1 MSNIRIADSA
11 GFCFGVSR
19 ALEMTEK
26 GIASGRSIVTLGPII
41 HNGQVV
47 KSLEERGVRIIN
59 EADEANNND
68 TVVIRSHGVP
78 KATEDKLRARSID
91 FIDATCPFVK
101 KIHRIVSENHENGK
115 VIVIVGDAHH
125 PEVMG
130 INGWCEDE
138 AIIVSSEE
146 DARKCETL
154 AEKDVCIV
162 SQTTFERN
170 LWEKIVKIIKNTC
183 KRAVFFDT
191 ICNATNERQR
201 STELL
206 ASESDLFIVIGGKN
220 SSNTKKLYQIASAI
234 CKRTLLIE
242 GVWELPEG
250 VYRPGERVGITAGA
264 STPDWIIK
272 EVLKTMVN
280 AENLNSGN
288 GEPTFEEAVE
298 ESLVTLNTGQVVTGT
313 VMKITPTEVYVNLGF
328 KADGIIPADEL
339 SDDPD
344 VNPEDVVKVGDE
356 VEVFVVR
363 VNDAEGYV
371 KLSKK
376 KIDAVKGWAAIES
389 AAETQEILTGKVIE
403 TVNRGIIVSV
413 NGSRVFVPASLANER
428 FVADL
433 SNMVGKT
440 VSLRIINIKEE
451 RRGKRA
457 VGSIKSVLLEE
468 KAKKAAAFWESVEK
482 GKHYQGVVKTL
493 TSFGAFV
500 DIGGV
505 DGLVHI
511 SELSW
516 FRIKDPSEVVKVGD
530 VIDVYIIDA
539 NHETGKISLGY
550 KKAEDNPWTI
560 AQNTMAVGDVKSVKV
575 VRLLPFGAFVE
586 IIPGVEGLIHVSQI
600 ADRRIGKPSD
610 VLEVGQVVEAKIVEA
625 DWEAKKIGLSIK
637 ALIVKKD
644 ASEEEAPVEE
654 APAEEA
660 PAEEAPADAE

>member
-1 MSNIRIADSA
+1 MSRVKIADSA

-26 GIASGRSIVTLGPII
+26 GIAEGKKMATFGPII

-47 KSLEERGVRIIN
+47 KELSDKGVRIISSVE
-59 EADEANNND
+59 EAGEDE
-68 TVVIRSHGVP
+68 TVVIRSHGVQ
-78 KATEDKLRARSID
+78 KSVEDD
-91 FIDATCPFVK
+91 FKGRGVEVINATCPFVK
-101 KIHRIVSENHENGK
+101 KIHKIVSENYALGK
-115 VIVIVGDAHH
+115 QIVIIGDSHH

-130 INGWCEDE
+130 INGWCNDS
-138 AIIVSSEE
+138 ALIFSSEE
-146 DARKCETL
+146 DIDPTVL
-154 AEKDVCIV
+154 AEKDICCV

-183 KRAVFFDT
+183 KRVVFFDT
-191 ICNATNERQR
+191 ICNATNERQK
-201 STELL
+201 SAALL
-206 ASESDLFIVIGGKN
+206 AAESDLFIVIGGKQ
-220 SSNTKKLYQIASAI
+220 SSNTKKLYQIAKGI

-242 GVWELPEG
+242 GAWELPEDC
-250 VYRPGERVGITAGA
+250 YSPGERVGITAGA

-272 EVLKTMVN
+272 EVFKTMVN

-288 GEPTFEEAVE
+288 GELTFEEAFE
-298 ESLVTLNTGQVVTGT
+298 DSLVTLNTGQVVTGT

-328 KADGIIPADEL
+328 KADGVIPADEL

-344 VNPEDVVKVGDE
+344 VKPEDVVKVGDE
-356 VEVFVVR
+356 LEVFVVR

-376 KIDAVKGWAAIES
+376 KIDAVKGWATIEA
-389 AAETQEILTGKVIE
+389 AAESQEILTGKVIE
-403 TVNRGIIVSV
+403 AVNRGIIVSV
-413 NGSRVFVPASLANER
+413 CGSRVFVPASLAAER
-428 FVADL
+428 FTADL
-433 SNMVGKT
+433 TGMVGQT
-440 VSLRIINIKEE
+440 VSLRIMNIKED

-457 VGSIKSVLLEE
+457 IGSIKSVLLEE
-468 KAKKAAAFWESVEK
+468 KAKKSKEFWENVEK

-516 FRIKDPSEVVKVGD
+516 MRIKEPSEVVNVGD
-530 VIDVYIIDA
+530 VVDVYIIDA
-539 NHETGKISLGY
+539 NSETGKVSLGY
-550 KKAEDNPWTI
+550 KKTEDNPWVI
-560 AQNTMAVGDVKSVKV
+560 AQNTMAVGDVKKVKV

-600 ADRRIGKPSD
+600 ADRRIGKPAD
-610 VLEVGQVVEAKIVEA
+610 VLSVGEEVEAKIVDV
-625 DWEAKKIGLSIK
+625 DWEAKKIGLSIR
-637 ALIVKKD
+637 ALL
-644 ASEEEAPVEE
+644 APA
-654 APAEEA
+654 APAEAA
-660 PAEEAPADAE
+660 PAAEEAKVEE

>member
-1 MSNIRIADSA
+1 MSNIKIADSA

-26 GIASGRSIVTLGPII
+26 GIESGESIVTFGPII

-47 KSLEERGVRIIN
+47 KSLEDRGVRIIN
-59 EADEANNND
+59 EVDEADVSD
-68 TVVIRSHGVP
+68 TVVIRSHGIP
-78 KATEDKLRARSID
+78 KKTEDEFKRKGIS

-101 KIHRIVSENHENGK
+101 KIHKIVSENHNAGK
-115 VIVIVGDAHH
+115 VIIIVGDAHH

-130 INGWCEDE
+130 INGWCNDE
-138 AIIVSSEE
+138 AIIVSSEK
-146 DARKCETL
+146 DAENCKIS
-154 AEKDVCIV
+154 AEKDVCVV

-170 LWEKIVKIIKNTC
+170 LWEKIAKIIKNTC

-191 ICNATNERQR
+191 ICNATNERQK
-201 STELL
+201 STAAL
-206 ASESDLFIVIGGKN
+206 AAESDLFIVIGGKN
-220 SSNTKKLYQIASAI
+220 SSNTKKLYEIASAI

-242 GVWELPEG
+242 GVWELPEDC
-250 VYRPGERVGITAGA
+250 YRPGERVGITAGA

-272 EVLKTMVN
+272 EVFKTMMN
-280 AENLNSGN
+280 AEKLNSGN
-288 GEPTFEEAVE
+288 GEPTFAEAFE

-328 KADGIIPADEL
+328 KADGVIPADEL

-344 VNPEDVVKVGDE
+344 VKPEDVGKVGED

-376 KIDAVKGWAAIES
+376 KIDAVKGWATIEA
-389 AAETQEILTGKVIE
+389 AAESQEILTGKVIE

-433 SNMVGKT
+433 SDMVGKT

-468 KAKKAAAFWESVEK
+468 KAKKSAEFWESVEK

-500 DIGGV
+500 DLGGV

-516 FRIKDPSEVVKVGD
+516 TRIKEPAEVVKVGD
-530 VIDVYIIDA
+530 VIDVYIIEA
-539 NHETGKISLGY
+539 NKETGKISLGY
-550 KKAEDNPWTI
+550 KKAEDNPWAI

-600 ADRRIGKPSD
+600 ADKRIGKPAD
-610 VLEVGQVVEAKIVEA
+610 VLSVGQVVEAKIVEA

-637 ALIVKKD
+637 ALL
-644 ASEEEAPVEE
+644 APVEE

-660 PAEEAPADAE
+660 APEAE

>member
-1 MSNIRIADSA
+1 MSRVKIADSA

-26 GIASGRSIVTLGPII
+26 GIAEGKKMATFGPII

-47 KSLEERGVRIIN
+47 KELSDKGVRIISSVE
-59 EADEANNND
+59 EAGEDE

-78 KATEDKLRARSID
+78 KSIEDDFKLRGVEVIN
-91 FIDATCPFVK
+91 ATCPFVK
-101 KIHRIVSENHENGK
+101 KIHKIVSENYALGK
-115 VIVIVGDAHH
+115 QIVIIGDAHH

-130 INGWCEDE
+130 INGWCSDS
-138 AIIVSSEE
+138 ALIFSSEE
-146 DARKCETL
+146 DIDTTIL
-154 AEKDVCIV
+154 AEKDICCV

-183 KRAVFFDT
+183 KRVVFFDT
-191 ICNATNERQR
+191 ICNATNERQK
-201 STELL
+201 SAALL
-206 ASESDLFIVIGGKN
+206 AAESDLFIVIGGKQ
-220 SSNTKKLYQIASAI
+220 SSNTKKLYQIAKGI
-234 CKRTLLIE
+234 CKRTLLVE
-242 GVWELPEG
+242 GAWELPEDC
-250 VYRPGERVGITAGA
+250 YSPGERVGITAGA

-272 EVLKTMVN
+272 EVFKTMVK

-288 GEPTFEEAVE
+288 GELTFEEAFE
-298 ESLVTLNTGQVVTGT
+298 DSLVTLNTGQVVTGT

-328 KADGIIPADEL
+328 KADGVIPADEL

-344 VNPEDVVKVGDE
+344 VKPEDVVKVGDE
-356 VEVFVVR
+356 LEVVVVR

-376 KIDAVKGWAAIES
+376 KLDAVKGWATIEA
-389 AAETQEILTGKVIE
+389 AAESQEVLTGKVIE
-403 TVNRGIIVSV
+403 AVNRGIIVAV
-413 NGSRVFVPASLANER
+413 CGSRVFVPASLAAER
-428 FVADL
+428 FTADL
-433 SNMVGKT
+433 TGMVGQT
-440 VSLRIINIKEE
+440 VSLRIMNIKED

-457 VGSIKSVLLEE
+457 IGSIKSVLLEE
-468 KAKKAAAFWESVEK
+468 KAKKSKEFWENVEK

-516 FRIKDPSEVVKVGD
+516 MRIKEPSEVVNVGD
-530 VIDVYIIDA
+530 VVDVYIIDA
-539 NHETGKISLGY
+539 NSETGKVSLGY
-550 KKAEDNPWTI
+550 KKTEDNPWVI
-560 AQNTMAVGDVKSVKV
+560 AQNTMAVGDVKKVKV

-600 ADRRIGKPSD
+600 ADRRIGKPAD
-610 VLEVGQVVEAKIVEA
+610 VLSVGEEVEAKIVDV
-625 DWEAKKIGLSIK
+625 DWEAKKIGLSIR
-637 ALIVKKD
+637 ALL
-644 ASEEEAPVEE
+644 APAAPEEA
-654 APAEEA
+654 APAAEEA
-660 PAEEAPADAE
+660 KVEE

>member
-1 MSNIRIADSA
+1 MSKVKIADSA

-19 ALEMTEK
+19 ALDMTES
-26 GIASGRSIVTLGPII
+26 GIKEGKSIVTYGPII

-47 KSLEERGVRIIN
+47 EALQKKGVRII
-59 EADEANNND
+59 EDVSDAKDTD

-78 KATEDKLRARSID
+78 KKTEDEFKKRGIEY
-91 FIDATCPFVK
+91 IDATCPFVK
-101 KIHRIVSENHENGK
+101 KIHRIVSENYALGK
-115 VIVIVGDAHH
+115 IIVIIGDAKH

-130 INGWCEDE
+130 INGWCNDE
-138 AIIVSSEE
+138 AIIFSSEN
-146 DARKCETL
+146 DVDTTIL
-154 AEKDVCIV
+154 QGKDICVV

-183 KRAVFFDT
+183 NSVVFFDT
-191 ICNATNERQR
+191 ICSATNDRQK
-201 STELL
+201 STAEL
-206 ASESDLFIVIGGKN
+206 SRDSDLFIVIGGKN
-220 SSNTKKLYQIASAI
+220 SSNTKKLYQIAKER
-234 CKRTLLIE
+234 CERTLLIE
-242 GVWELPEG
+242 GAWELPED
-250 VYRPGERVGITAGA
+250 VYRPGERIGITAGA

-272 EVLKTMVN
+272 EVFKTMVN
-280 AENLNSGN
+280 AENLK
-288 GEPTFEEAVE
+288 GELTFAEAFE

-313 VMKITPTEVYVNLGF
+313 VMKITPTEVFVNLGF
-328 KADGIIPADEL
+328 KADGVIPADEL

-344 VNPEDVVKVGDE
+344 VKPEDVVKVGE
-356 VEVFVVR
+356 EIEVFVVR

-376 KIDAVKGWAAIES
+376 KIDAVKGWSTVEN
-389 AAETQEILTGKVIE
+389 AAETQEVLTGKVIE
-403 TVNRGIIVSV
+403 AVNRGVVVTV
-413 NGSRVFVPASLANER
+413 NGTRVFVPASQATER

-433 SNMVGKT
+433 SDMVGNT
-440 VSLRIINIKEE
+440 VSLRILNIKED
-451 RRGKRA
+451 RRGKKA
-457 VGSIKSVLLEE
+457 IGSIKSVLMEE
-468 KAKKAAAFWESVEK
+468 KAKKSETFWADVEV
-482 GKHYQGVVKTL
+482 GKKYAGTVKTL

-516 FRIKDPSEVVKVGD
+516 TRIKTPEEVVKVGD
-530 VIDVYIIDA
+530 VLEVYIIEA
-539 NHETGKISLGY
+539 NKETGKISLGY
-550 KKAEDNPWTI
+550 KKTEDNPWVI

-600 ADRRIGKPSD
+600 DTKRIGKPAD
-610 VLEVGQVVEAKIVEA
+610 VLTVGQVVEAKIVEA

-637 ALIVKKD
+637 ALLQPEVV
-644 ASEEEAPVEE
+644 EAPVEE

-660 PAEEAPADAE
+660 ADAE